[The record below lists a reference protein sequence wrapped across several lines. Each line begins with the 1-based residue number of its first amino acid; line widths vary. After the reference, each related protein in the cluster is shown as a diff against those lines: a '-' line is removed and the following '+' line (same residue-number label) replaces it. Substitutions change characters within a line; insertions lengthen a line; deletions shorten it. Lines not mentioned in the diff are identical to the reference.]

1 MPKGPQG
8 RKDKAPKSKNPT
20 GKRPE
25 DSATRGDRMQEA
37 TNQEIGDT
45 ADTITRKIIS
55 RPTE

>member
-8 RKDKAPKSKNPT
+8 QKRPPKSKNPT
-20 GKRPE
+20 RKRPE
-25 DSATRGDRMQEA
+25 DSATRSDRMQEA

-45 ADTITRKIIS
+45 ADTITRKIIN